1 MPVSN
6 TSSGSLRHVGEGAL
20 DDSDSEDGGSAHSS
34 EDGSNGAGA
43 ATEKEKE
50 KETSVARDKSRSRSS
65 SSNVVS
71 PTTLTFS
78 RVFSAGAAPSPSPL
92 SRVAGPG
99 TWTDSDEPSD
109 ERLERDDGEADEDE
123 DSDSPSPASTDTDSD
138 DSPRDASAVR
148 LVSAERERVASG
160 ASASVVRSKS
170 RSQTRSRKNS
180 VTLRPKNKRSAT
192 LAVTVPRN
200 DPKSLAKQGSMNS
213 MRTVTAEET
222 SLQQPEHAHDG
233 LEAVIM
239 GRKESDHRRVIEGGA
254 IGRDGS
260 PLSIKRGV
268 SVGGPQAAAG
278 SLFASTSLRGEKEER
293 SEEENGVQGQRF
305 KAEIEKQHETMKGWG
320 WNALK
325 AALEAH
331 AEEGDVQICAMMAL
345 VAGEELQVK
354 PSRLVRFVDSYI
366 GESSSFFSI
375 RDRTYYGIDRLTRF
389 KLYTAAAYLRKHAP
403 AEDARAATN
412 VSSRSE

>member
-1 MPVSN
+1 MSSFRRPSVSTPSPGLSDSTSSLPISN

-20 DDSDSEDGGSAHSS
+20 DDSDSESGGSAHSS

-50 KETSVARDKSRSRSS
+50 KETSMVRDNSRSRSS

-78 RVFSAGAAPSPSPL
+78 RVFSTGVAPSPSPL

-109 ERLERDDGEADEDE
+109 ERQERDDGEADEDE

-160 ASASVVRSKS
+160 SSASAVRSKS

-213 MRTVTAEET
+213 MRTVMAEENT
-222 SLQQPEHAHDG
+222 SLQQPEHVHDG

-239 GRKESDHRRVIEGGA
+239 GRKESDHRRMMEGGA

-260 PLSIKRGV
+260 PLSVKRGV
-268 SVGGPQAAAG
+268 SVGGPQVAG
-278 SLFASTSLRGEKEER
+278 SLFASTSMRGEKEER
-293 SEEENGVQGQRF
+293 SEENGVQDQRF

-320 WNALK
+320 WKALK
-325 AALEAH
+325 AALEAY

-345 VAGEELQVK
+345 IAGEELQVK

-366 GESSSFFSI
+366 GE
-375 RDRTYYGIDRLTRF
+375 
-389 KLYTAAAYLRKHAP
+389 
-403 AEDARAATN
+403 
-412 VSSRSE
+412 

>member
-1 MPVSN
+1 MVITTRSHI
-6 TSSGSLRHVGEGAL
+6 L
-20 DDSDSEDGGSAHSS
+20 
-34 EDGSNGAGA
+34 
-43 ATEKEKE
+43 
-50 KETSVARDKSRSRSS
+50 RSR
-65 SSNVVS
+65 
-71 PTTLTFS
+71 F
-78 RVFSAGAAPSPSPL
+78 
-92 SRVAGPG
+92 
-99 TWTDSDEPSD
+99 
-109 ERLERDDGEADEDE
+109 ERLVTERQEREDGEADEDE

-160 ASASVVRSKS
+160 SASASAVRSKS

-192 LAVTVPRN
+192 LAVTVHRN

-213 MRTVTAEET
+213 MRTVMAEENT

-233 LEAVIM
+233 LEAAIM
-239 GRKESDHRRVIEGGA
+239 GRKESDHRRMMEGGA
-254 IGRDGS
+254 IGREGS

-268 SVGGPQAAAG
+268 SVGGIQAAG
-278 SLFASTSLRGEKEER
+278 SLFASTSMRGEKEER
-293 SEEENGVQGQRF
+293 SEENGVQDQRF
-305 KAEIEKQHETMKGWG
+305 KAEIEKQHETMKGWS
-320 WNALK
+320 WKALK
-325 AALEAH
+325 AALEAY

-345 VAGEELQVK
+345 IAGEELQVK

-366 GESSSFFSI
+366 GEQSFSFCMC
-375 RDRTYYGIDRLTRF
+375 DRIDCGIDRLTRF

-412 VSSRSE
+412 VSSRSD

>member
-1 MPVSN
+1 MSN

-20 DDSDSEDGGSAHSS
+20 DDSDSESGGSAHSS

-50 KETSVARDKSRSRSS
+50 KETSMARDKSRSRSS

-160 ASASVVRSKS
+160 ASASASAVRSKS

-192 LAVTVPRN
+192 LAVTVPKN

-213 MRTVTAEET
+213 MRTVTAEDT
-222 SLQQPEHAHDG
+222 SMQQPEHAHDG

-239 GRKESDHRRVIEGGA
+239 GRKESDHRRMMEGGA

-268 SVGGPQAAAG
+268 SVGGPQAAG
-278 SLFASTSLRGEKEER
+278 SLFASTSMRGEKEER
-293 SEEENGVQGQRF
+293 SEENDVQGQRF

-325 AALEAH
+325 AALEAY

-366 GESSSFFSI
+366 GE
-375 RDRTYYGIDRLTRF
+375 
-389 KLYTAAAYLRKHAP
+389 
-403 AEDARAATN
+403 
-412 VSSRSE
+412 